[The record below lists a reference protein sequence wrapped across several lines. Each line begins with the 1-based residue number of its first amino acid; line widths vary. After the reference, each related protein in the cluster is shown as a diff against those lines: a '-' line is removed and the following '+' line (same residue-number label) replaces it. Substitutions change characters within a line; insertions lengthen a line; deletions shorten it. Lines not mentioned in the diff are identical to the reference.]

1 MAFPKLFK
9 AMDQKVLFQKGWN
22 IAKFILAVLLVF
34 FVISKTNIAQI
45 KTITA
50 NIAWGWFLLH
60 FFSFVAM
67 TLLKAYQY
75 HLLIGKK
82 TKYKEVLRIVIWQN
96 AISNFISNSAGV
108 ASYMAMLKAEQ
119 NVKLTRSGV
128 VFLITK
134 FGDLLAIS
142 LYLAVSA
149 ALVWNQIPLLRWITI
164 LLVLGM
170 LLGLAVFLVTVLWRD
185 RFVAAVADILTS
197 LKLNR
202 FSLVSRGIE
211 VLRSLAQEKQA
222 IIFNMLQIG
231 VLMSFI
237 YMTVTMVYTY
247 TSVRMFNVQLGVW
260 PLVYVAAL
268 MQLVSFVPVQVLGG
282 LGVTELTSVYLYSFF
297 GLDQSK
303 MSAVMLGWRATFYLM
318 NAFLLIYLPISAFLG
333 KNTKQIDA

>member
-1 MAFPKLFK
+1 ME
-9 AMDQKVLFQKGWN
+9 QEVLFQKSWN
-22 IAKFILAVLLVF
+22 LAKLFLAVLLIF
-34 FVISKTNIAQI
+34 FVISKTNLAQI
-45 KTITA
+45 KILTSD
-50 NIAWGWFLLH
+50 IAWGWFVLH
-60 FFSFVAM
+60 FLSFLVM
-67 TLLKAYQY
+67 TILKALQY
-75 HLLIGKK
+75 HVLIGKG

-134 FGDLLAIS
+134 FGDLLAIC

-149 ALVWNQIPLLRWITI
+149 ALVWNQIQLLRWITV
-164 LLVLGM
+164 LLVIGM
-170 LLGLAVFLVTVLWRD
+170 LLGLAAFLVTVLWRD
-185 RFVAAVADILTS
+185 RFVAAVADVLAS
-197 LKLNR
+197 LKLDR

-211 VLRSLAQEKQA
+211 VLRSLAQEKQV
-222 IIFNMLQIG
+222 IIFNMLQTG

-247 TSVRMFNVQLGVW
+247 TSIRMFNVQLGVW

-297 GLDQSK
+297 GLDQGK
-303 MSAVMLGWRATFYLM
+303 MSAVMLGWRAAFYLM
-318 NAFLLIYLPISAFLG
+318 NAFLLVYLPISAFL
-333 KNTKQIDA
+333 KKIQNK